1 MLSKKFIC
9 ATYKYS
15 TYKDFVPSPY
25 FRKAFFTEGFPE
37 NCKVTI
43 GCAGF
48 YDIYINGNKIT
59 KGILAPYI
67 SNPDHMV
74 YYDEYDVTEY
84 VNEGKNVLGIQLGNG
99 MQNATGGEIWDFIT
113 FPPH

>member
-74 YYDEYDVTEY
+74 YYDEYDVTEDIAR
-84 VNEGKNVLGIQLGNG
+84 EDAQATIDDWKEIGI
-99 MQNATGGEIWDFIT
+99 IV
-113 FPPH
+113 